1 MTNYVTSIVAA
12 AIFAG
17 MASVLSPEKWRK
29 YVGMITGI
37 VIICIV
43 ISPIMKTNTVKIF
56 DDFNSKISS
65 AEIEDGEK
73 IRIEMISTKLEE
85 GINRDIE
92 QRMKTEFDINVKAT
106 AEVGFNDEGK
116 VTGVNAIKIKG
127 KLKPEA
133 AKRLCEVYGIG
144 ENEIKQDN

>member
-65 AEIEDGEK
+65 
-73 IRIEMISTKLEE
+73 
-85 GINRDIE
+85 
-92 QRMKTEFDINVKAT
+92 QRLKTVKKYA
-106 AEVGFNDEGK
+106 
-116 VTGVNAIKIKG
+116 
-127 KLKPEA
+127 
-133 AKRLCEVYGIG
+133 
-144 ENEIKQDN
+144 